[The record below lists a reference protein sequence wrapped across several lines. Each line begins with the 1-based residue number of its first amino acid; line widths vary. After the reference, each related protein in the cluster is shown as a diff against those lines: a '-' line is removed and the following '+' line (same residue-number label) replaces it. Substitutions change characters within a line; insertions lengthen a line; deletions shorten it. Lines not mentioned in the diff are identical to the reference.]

1 MAAVPAGQVE
11 DARTLGRA
19 QAVEHE
25 RHLEARLLDGL
36 FFTQRRDIARV
47 EEVLEPIPPAH
58 SRRSIFRPG
67 HPMSRLHDAARTEAR
82 TIGVSVILSAGLR
95 RLLPGSPDGPRRH
108 TLAAGANLGDLLAAL
123 GITAATD
130 LTAAVDGELADHAT
144 RSATAPR
151 SCSSCRWKVAV
162 AGGAAAEGE
171 ATIRKAVKGFCSKR
185 QQRRRQQQEGSSKDV
200 AARPL
205 TSHRS
210 EDNEMAQ
217 LRIPLDEK
225 RFNSG
230 QTWKDYMAQM
240 GDTRAKTEGN
250 YANSKLTDE
259 ERKFFGS
266 VNGVKYVVMLAE
278 NWCGD
283 VHRNSPL
290 IAHIVEAMPGAE
302 LRVFLRDQNADLR
315 DAFLNNGYQSI
326 PVVVFFDKD
335 WNEIGRWLERAH
347 GATTAS
353 SGIRARTLG
362 AVPQGASKE
371 QQDAAMNE
379 FRAQVQAEYDK
390 PGGALWRAAAAEVKL
405 LLETRL
411 GAKK

>member
-1 MAAVPAGQVE
+1 
-11 DARTLGRA
+11 
-19 QAVEHE
+19 
-25 RHLEARLLDGL
+25 
-36 FFTQRRDIARV
+36 
-47 EEVLEPIPPAH
+47 
-58 SRRSIFRPG
+58 
-67 HPMSRLHDAARTEAR
+67 
-82 TIGVSVILSAGLR
+82 
-95 RLLPGSPDGPRRH
+95 
-108 TLAAGANLGDLLAAL
+108 
-123 GITAATD
+123 
-130 LTAAVDGELADHAT
+130 
-144 RSATAPR
+144 
-151 SCSSCRWKVAV
+151 
-162 AGGAAAEGE
+162 
-171 ATIRKAVKGFCSKR
+171 
-185 QQRRRQQQEGSSKDV
+185 
-200 AARPL
+200 
-205 TSHRS
+205 
-210 EDNEMAQ
+210 MAQ

-240 GDTRAKTEGN
+240 GDTRAKTEAN

-259 ERKFFGS
+259 ERKFFGGIS
-266 VNGVKYVVMLAE
+266 GVKYVVMLAE

-315 DAFLNNGYQSI
+315 DTFLNNGYQSI

-347 GATTAS
+347 GATTAT

-362 AVPQGASKE
+362 AVPQGAAKE

-405 LLETRL
+405 LLETKL